1 MRAGGGRFMTAPVRV
16 LAFIVA
22 VLSVPTVAHA
32 ERPFP
37 FTWTSSTETKGTA
50 SPQLWLTIRSGRQ
63 TPFELLEARAWVGL
77 GVARNVDVHLG
88 LDTDVLLRRRE
99 DKQLDGRLS
108 AQARYRLL
116 EPTDV
121 VGLALIAR
129 AGVGVAATQL
139 EARLVLDRVLG
150 DVLLAANSAFERTIF
165 WDRRDDIETRLE
177 HSFALRLA
185 VTSDVSAGLELR
197 ARQAW
202 RSADYQGTGVY
213 VGPTLSVRTKVA
225 WVSIGAVAQVA
236 SHKAE
241 GDRGNGQPIIF
252 RDDERF
258 VLRLVVGAPTETK

>member
-1 MRAGGGRFMTAPVRV
+1 MRLG
-16 LAFIVA
+16 AFIVA
-22 VLSVPTVAHA
+22 VLSVPTLAHA

-37 FTWTSSTETKGTA
+37 FTWTSATEAKGAA

-63 TPFELLEARAWVGL
+63 TPYDALEARGWVGL

-88 LDTDVLLRRRE
+88 LDADVALRRRE
-99 DKQLDGRLS
+99 EKQLDGRLS
-108 AQARYRLL
+108 TQVRYRLL
-116 EPTDV
+116 EPNDV
-121 VGLALIAR
+121 VGLALLAR

-139 EARLVLDRVLG
+139 EARLILDRVLG

-165 WDRRDDIETRLE
+165 WDRRDAIETRLE

-185 VTSDVSAGLELR
+185 VTTDVTAGLELR

-202 RSADYQGTGVY
+202 RSAEYQGTGFY

-241 GDRGNGQPIIF
+241 GDRGNGEPIIF

-258 VLRLVVGAPTETK
+258 VIRLVVGAPTPTK